1 MRTPAAVRC
10 HQPSWSPPPKR
21 SNHWLVSL
29 AMIGCAVMLTSI
41 VLSAQ
46 TNVRFD
52 QYKLDNGLTVILHE
66 DHSAPVTAVVV
77 MYNVGSRSEK
87 VKRTGFAHL
96 FEHMM
101 FQGSQHVAD
110 DEHFKL
116 LQEVGANINGSTSN
130 DRTNYFEVVPSNYLE
145 LALYLESD
153 RMGFL
158 LPAMTQVKLD
168 NQRDVVKNERRQN
181 VDNQPYGTSWEKIAK
196 ALYPE
201 THPYSWPVIG
211 YMEDLS
217 AATLEDVKE
226 FFRIYY
232 APNNA
237 VVSIAGDFQPAQARA
252 WVQKYF
258 GSIDK
263 GVEIPRPAPMPVTL
277 SEEKRLVFEDKVQL
291 PRLYLNWPSAQIYSR
306 EDAVLDVL
314 ADILGSG
321 KNSRLYKTMVYEKQV
336 AQSVNV
342 YQASQLL
349 ASQFAIEVTAKPQKT
364 LTEMETLVND
374 EIARFLK
381 DGVTEK
387 EVQTSINN
395 REVSLTN
402 SLSTVL
408 GKANQLAT
416 YYVMTGDPN
425 DINRELDRYKDIT
438 PAEVLAVAKKV
449 LGGNKVALSIVP
461 EGKRELAAEQKT
473 LDRKGGVE

>member
-1 MRTPAAVRC
+1 MA
-10 HQPSWSPPPKR
+10 
-21 SNHWLVSL
+21 
-29 AMIGCAVMLTSI
+29 TSTAFP
-41 VLSAQ
+41 AQ
-46 TNVRFD
+46 TKVKFD
-52 QYKLDNGLTVILHE
+52 QYKLDNGMTIILHE

-130 DRTNYFEVVPSNYLE
+130 DRTNYYEVVPSNYLE

-158 LPAMTQVKLD
+158 LPAMTQEKLD

-181 VDNQPYGTSWEKIAK
+181 YDNQPYGTAWEKIAK

-201 THPYSWPVIG
+201 THPYSWPTIG

-217 AATLEDVKE
+217 AASLEDVKE

-237 VVSIAGDFQPAQARA
+237 VLSIAGDFRPAQAKA
-252 WVQKYF
+252 WVKKYF
-258 GSIDK
+258 GSL
-263 GVEIPRPAPMPVTL
+263 GRGTEIPRPKPMPVTL
-277 SEEKRLVFEDKVQL
+277 AEEKRLVFEDKVQL
-291 PRLYLNWPSAQIYSR
+291 PRLYMQWPSPQMFTR
-306 EDAVLDVL
+306 DDAVLDVL

-321 KNSRLYKTMVYEKQV
+321 KNSRIYKALVYDKKV

-342 YQASQLL
+342 YQGSQLL
-349 ASQFAIEVTAKPQKT
+349 ASQFSVEVTAKPDKS
-364 LTEMETLVND
+364 LTEMETLVNE
-374 EIARFLK
+374 EIGKLLK
-381 DGVTEK
+381 EGVTQK

-395 REVSLTN
+395 REMSVTN

-416 YYVMTGDPN
+416 YFVMTGNPS
-425 DINRELDRYKDIT
+425 DINKELDRYKGIT
-438 PAEVLAVAKKV
+438 PSEVLAVAKKV
-449 LGGNKVALSIVP
+449 LGGKKVALSVVP

-473 LDRKGGVE
+473 LERKGGVE